1 MRVLPLLIKPRI
13 LTIKNRWTL
22 GGRQT
27 LKELASFVLCIL
39 LMSGLYVSTLSGLRD
54 MTRSVG
60 NLPID
65 PIVPLTMILSTLFL
79 MVFLSASVSA
89 LNSFFMAKDLDLLL
103 SSPIS
108 WSRYL
113 LGRTCDVGLASSWM
127 LVVFGAPLL
136 FAFGSF
142 YGAGVAFF
150 VGAPI
155 VCLVFFSIAVLSGV
169 IAALLFGWLIPP
181 QRGREVALSVFVIVV
196 VGLYFSIGHASSS
209 RSATALVDSAQQLKN
224 LSEWAKEPWIPT
236 SACAHAL
243 YQLLHGTKGSAI
255 VTSGVHVS
263 IAGILWLLALL
274 LSTLCYQ
281 RAYSRAQS
289 DQPLFRINSR
299 AAQRISRW
307 ILPLCEPP
315 RRALITKEVKLFSRD
330 LSHTIQL
337 GMLLGICFVYLYNFS
352 VLSGPED
359 ASPTV
364 LRWWHAFLMTCNICL
379 SYLIMT
385 SICSRFV
392 FPSVSLEGQAFW
404 ILQSSPIS
412 LAELLRGKSRSWLVP
427 VSIIGIVIF
436 GSGAMALDAE
446 GPLLLATCVASIIL
460 CYGLVNLAIGM
471 GAIFSQFDWEHAN
484 QVSTNVGSFVFMVVS
499 MIFLALNL
507 IPLGMLFG
515 AYIIVPELAVNPTDR
530 AWIVGVSLTVLFLI
544 NRIIASWAL
553 SAGVR
558 ALEAP

>member
-22 GGRQT
+22 GGRQA
-27 LKELASFVLCIL
+27 LKETASLVLCIL
-39 LMSGLYVSTLSGLRD
+39 LMCGLYVSTLSGLRD
-54 MTRSVG
+54 MSQSVG
-60 NLPID
+60 NIPVD
-65 PIVPLTMILSTLFL
+65 PVVPLTMILSTLFL

-113 LGRTCDVGLASSWM
+113 LGRTCDVGFASSWM

-142 YGAGVAFF
+142 YDADTDFF
-150 VGAPI
+150 IGGPV
-155 VCLVFFSIAVLSGV
+155 VCLIFFSLAVLSGV
-169 IAALLFGWLIPP
+169 IAALLFGWLVPP
-181 QRGREVALSVFVIVV
+181 QRGREVALCVFVIVV
-196 VGLYFSIGHASSS
+196 VAVYFSIGNATSS
-209 RSATALVDSAQQLKN
+209 RSSAAVVTTAQQLKD
-224 LSEWAKEPWIPT
+224 LSYWSREPWIPT
-236 SACAHAL
+236 SSCAHAL
-243 YQLLHGTKGSAI
+243 YQLLHGAQGPAIVASAI
-255 VTSGVHVS
+255 YLGVG
-263 IAGILWLLALL
+263 GILWLLALL
-274 LSTLCYQ
+274 ISTLCYQ

-289 DQPLFRINSR
+289 DKPLLRINSR
-299 AAQRISRW
+299 VAQRISRW
-307 ILPLCEPP
+307 AFPLCEAPQ
-315 RRALITKEVKLFSRD
+315 RALITKEIKLFSRD

-337 GMLLGICFVYLYNFS
+337 GMLLGICFVYLYNFG

-412 LAELLRGKSRSWLVP
+412 LAEMLRGKCRSWFVP
-427 VSIIGIVIF
+427 LSVMGTVIF

-446 GPLLLATCVASIIL
+446 GPLLFATCIASIVL

-471 GAIFSQFDWEHAN
+471 GAMFAQFDWEHTT

-499 MIFLALNL
+499 LLFLALNM

-515 AYIIVPELAVNPTDR
+515 AYIVIPELSENPTER
-530 AWIVGVSLTVLFLI
+530 AWILGISLTVLFLI
-544 NRIIASWAL
+544 NRIIAGWAL
-553 SAGVR
+553 SAGVK
-558 ALEAP
+558 ALEAR

>member
-1 MRVLPLLIKPRI
+1 
-13 LTIKNRWTL
+13 
-22 GGRQT
+22 
-27 LKELASFVLCIL
+27 
-39 LMSGLYVSTLSGLRD
+39 
-54 MTRSVG
+54 
-60 NLPID
+60 
-65 PIVPLTMILSTLFL
+65 MILSTLFL

-113 LGRTCDVGLASSWM
+113 LGRTCDVALASSWM
-127 LVVFGAPLL
+127 LIVFGAPLL
-136 FAFGSF
+136 FAFGAF
-142 YGAGVAFF
+142 YDAGVDYF
-150 VGAPI
+150 VGAPL
-155 VCLVFFSIAVLSGV
+155 VCLAFLSVAVLAGV
-169 IAALLFGWLIPP
+169 ITALLFGWLIPP
-181 QRGREVALSVFVIVV
+181 QRGREVALCVFIMIVV
-196 VGLYFSIGHASSS
+196 GVYLSVGHATSG
-209 RSATALVDSAQQLKN
+209 RSTFAVVDSAQQLRN
-224 LSEWAKEPWIPT
+224 LSNLARKPWIPT
-236 SACAHAL
+236 GSCAHAL
-243 YQLLHGTKGSAI
+243 YHLLKGTRVSALGTI
-255 VTSGVHVS
+255 GVHVAIS
-263 IAGILWLLALL
+263 GVLWLLALL

-289 DQPLFRINSR
+289 DKPLLRINSR

-307 ILPLCEPP
+307 ILPLSDAPQ
-315 RRALITKEVKLFSRD
+315 RALITKEIKLFSRD

-364 LRWWHAFLMTCNICL
+364 LRWWHAFLMACNICL

-412 LAELLRGKSRSWLVP
+412 LSKMLRGKCRSWFVP
-427 VSIIGIVIF
+427 VSIMGTVIF

-460 CYGLVNLAIGM
+460 CYGLVSLAIGM
-471 GAIFSQFDWEHAN
+471 GAIFSQFDWEHSS
-484 QVSTNVGSFVFMVVS
+484 QISTNVGSFVFMVVS
-499 MIFLALNL
+499 MLFLALNM

-515 AYIIVPELAVNPTDR
+515 AYIILPELADTASDR
-530 AWIVGVSLTVLFLI
+530 AWIVGLSLTALLLI

-553 SAGVR
+553 SAGSR
-558 ALEAP
+558 ALEAK

>member
-13 LTIKNRWTL
+13 LSIKNRWAR
-22 GGRQT
+22 GGRQA
-27 LKELASFVLCIL
+27 LKEVVSLVLCIL
-39 LMSGLYVSTLSGLRD
+39 LMCGLYVSTLSGLRD
-54 MTRSVG
+54 LSHSVE
-60 NLPID
+60 NLPVD
-65 PIVPLTMILSTLFL
+65 PVVPLTMILSTLFL
-79 MVFLSASVSA
+79 MIFLSASVSA
-89 LNSFFMAKDLDLLL
+89 LNSFFMSKDLDLLL

-113 LGRTCDVGLASSWM
+113 LGRTCDVGFASSWM

-142 YGAGVAFF
+142 YDAGMDFF
-150 VGAPI
+150 VGAPVI
-155 VCLVFFSIAVLSGV
+155 CLIFFSLAVLAGV
-169 IAALLFGWLIPP
+169 IAALLLGWIIPP
-181 QRGREVALSVFVIVV
+181 QRGREVALCVFVIVV
-196 VGLYFSIGHASSS
+196 VVTYFSIGHATSSKS
-209 RSATALVDSAQQLKN
+209 SATVASSAQQLKE
-224 LSEWAKEPWIPT
+224 LSHWAREPWFPT
-236 SACAHAL
+236 SSCAHAL
-243 YQLLHGTKGSAI
+243 CQLLHGARVPAI
-255 VTSGVHVS
+255 VSSALHLS
-263 IAGILWLLALL
+263 MAAILWLLALII
-274 LSTLCYQ
+274 STLCYQ

-289 DQPLFRINSR
+289 DKPLLRINSR
-299 AAQRISRW
+299 SAQRISRW
-307 ILPLCEPP
+307 AFPLCEPP
-315 RRALITKEVKLFSRD
+315 QRALITKEIKLFSRD

-364 LRWWHAFLMTCNICL
+364 LRWWHAFLMTCNISL

-412 LAELLRGKSRSWLVP
+412 LREMLRGKCRSWFVP
-427 VSIIGIVIF
+427 LSVIGAVIF

-446 GPLLLATCVASIIL
+446 GPLLLATCIASIIL

-471 GAIFSQFDWEHAN
+471 GAMFAQFDWEHAT

-499 MIFLALNL
+499 LIFLALNMV
-507 IPLGMLFG
+507 PLGMLFG
-515 AYIIVPELAVNPTDR
+515 AYIAIPELAENPTER
-530 AWIVGVSLTVLFLI
+530 AWILGVSLTILFLI
-544 NRIIASWAL
+544 NRIIAGWAL
-553 SAGVR
+553 AAGIK
-558 ALEAP
+558 ALEAR

>member
-1 MRVLPLLIKPRI
+1 MRALPLLIKPRV

-27 LKELASFVLCIL
+27 LKELTSLLLCIL

-60 NLPID
+60 TLPID
-65 PIVPLTMILSTLFL
+65 PVVPLTMILSTLFV

-127 LVVFGAPLL
+127 LLVFGAPLL

-142 YGAGVAFF
+142 YGAGIDFF

-155 VCLVFFSIAVLSGV
+155 VCLGFFCIAVFLGV
-169 IAALLFGWLIPP
+169 TAALLFGWLIPP
-181 QRGREVALSVFVIVV
+181 QRGREVALCVFVALV
-196 VGLYFSIGHASSS
+196 VGVYFSIGHATSN
-209 RSATALVDSAQQLKN
+209 RSTAAVVDSAKQLRSF
-224 LSEWAKEPWIPT
+224 SEWAKNQWIPT
-236 SACAHAL
+236 GTCARAL
-243 YQLLHGTKGSAI
+243 YQLLHGTKGPAI
-255 VTSGVHVS
+255 VTTGVHLS
-263 IAGILWLLALL
+263 IAGILWLFALL

-307 ILPLCEPP
+307 ILPLCEPS
-315 RRALITKEVKLFSRD
+315 RRALITKEIKLFSRD

-364 LRWWHAFLMTCNICL
+364 LRWWHAFLMTSNICL

-404 ILQSSPIS
+404 ILQSAPIS
-412 LAELLRGKSRSWLVP
+412 LSEMLKSKCRSWFVP
-427 VSIIGIVIF
+427 ISIMGTVIF
-436 GSGAMALDAE
+436 GSGAMALEAE
-446 GPLLLATCVASIIL
+446 AALLIATCVASIIL

-515 AYIIVPELAVNPTDR
+515 AYIIVPELADNAPDR
-530 AWIVGVSLTVLFLI
+530 TWILGLSLTALLLI
-544 NRIIASWAL
+544 NRIISSWAL

-558 ALEAP
+558 ALETH